1 MIFSDQEDEERGR
14 QAFTGLAGRDRF
26 VHGQAG
32 RRRDRPC
39 TSLQPQSPS
48 VFPRHIRTNA
58 VLCCP
63 CAAQHQPRRTS
74 AIHPQRACNLAARLL
89 HKTPNQQDMSFSR
102 MQDAENLPPPH
113 RPPGLTDPP
122 SPPRASLEAQ
132 SRPCHPS
139 AYGPFLG
146 RVNVVHPKRGT
157 RLGLSSVYHRSS
169 PPCSAIFPSSAGH
182 EPCEAT

>member
-1 MIFSDQEDEERGR
+1 M
-14 QAFTGLAGRDRF
+14 
-26 VHGQAG
+26 HGQAG

-182 EPCEAT
+182 EPCEATQKLKNTACKSHPG